1 MTEKTRG
8 INRSAHALT
17 LHRQLVTSAPVF
29 FVYLARVAVI
39 AAASFLALG
48 GYENPE
54 GVIVLSFL
62 VSASFS
68 STQSLTTV
76 ISNLLET
83 YAAAERFFAFMD
95 DEPEVIEDPQPVEL
109 EEIREVVFDRVSFSY
124 PGSGTGILRDVNF
137 TLSRG
142 EKTGIIGESGA
153 GKSTI
158 IRLLLRFW
166 EPTGGE
172 IRINGIPL
180 KKISLKSLRSRIA
193 MLEQEV
199 FIFNDT
205 IAANIAL
212 GKAGAQEEEIL
223 LSARRAHIHD
233 FISSLP
239 EGYRTPMGE
248 LNGRLSGGERQRI
261 GIARAMLSNPD
272 MLVMDEPTSN
282 LDVLNEKRLLKTLN
296 DEYGDKTILIVS
308 HRMST
313 LTDCSRI
320 LRLGENSGA

>member
-1 MTEKTRG
+1 M
-8 INRSAHALT
+8 
-17 LHRQLVTSAPVF
+17 
-29 FVYLARVAVI
+29 
-39 AAASFLALG
+39 
-48 GYENPE
+48 
-54 GVIVLSFL
+54 
-62 VSASFS
+62 
-68 STQSLTTV
+68 
-76 ISNLLET
+76 
-83 YAAAERFFAFMD
+83 
-95 DEPEVIEDPQPVEL
+95 
-109 EEIREVVFDRVSFSY
+109 
-124 PGSGTGILRDVNF
+124 PGR
-137 TLSRG
+137 
-142 EKTGIIGESGA
+142 
-153 GKSTI
+153 
-158 IRLLLRFW
+158 
-166 EPTGGE
+166 
-172 IRINGIPL
+172 GIPL

-233 FISSLP
+233 FISALP
-239 EGYRTPMGE
+239 EGYQTPMGE

-296 DEYGDKTILIVS
+296 DEYGDKTILVVS

-313 LTDCSRI
+313 LTDCDRI
-320 LRLGENSGA
+320 LRLGENSEV